1 MLVSYA
7 RGSTAYQQP
16 QPQLD
21 ALAAAG
27 CERVFDDHG
36 VSGAALARPDLEKA
50 ISFVRPGED
59 VLIVW
64 KLDRLGRSIPDLVNV
79 VTDLQKRGIRF
90 RSLKET
96 MIDTTSASG
105 TLIVHVF
112 SAIARVRAWHQ
123 SRVHDGRDRRCTARL
138 HPLRAAR
145 DIAGP
150 MEAGTTLNQ
159 GGSDT
164 DCDRNRHPARRQPP
178 GYLPPPR
185 GRPSGGDA
193 GRGQLR
199 RRRSNTSIRGPC
211 NPPGRA
217 VVAMIVAD
225 SDTAPG

>member
-16 QPQLD
+16 QLQLD

-27 CERVFDDHG
+27 CDRIFVDHG
-36 VSGAALARPDLEKA
+36 VGDAALARPDLEKA

-59 VLIVW
+59 VLLVW
-64 KLDRLGRSIPDLVNV
+64 KLDRLGRSIADLVNV
-79 VTDLQKRGIRF
+79 MTNLQKRGIRF
-90 RSLKET
+90 RSLNET

-112 SAIARVRAWHQ
+112 SAIARVRARHQ
-123 SRVHDGRDRRCTARL
+123 SRVHDRRDRRCTARL

-150 MEAGTTLNQ
+150 TEAGTTLNQ
-159 GGSDT
+159 GGSAT
-164 DCDRNRHPARRQPP
+164 DCDRNCHPARREPP

-185 GRPSGGDA
+185 ARPSGVDA
-193 GRGQLR
+193 GRGHLG
-199 RRRSNTSIRGPC
+199 RRRSDTSIS
-211 NPPGRA
+211 GRA
-217 VVAMIVAD
+217 LHQ
-225 SDTAPG
+225 GGRL